1 MTPFRR
7 FSVAFA
13 VAGVLALLAPV
24 GALASSLI
32 TISGATASY
41 PLVALLA
48 SRYAKLEH
56 NKVKFRITQG
66 GTTVGINDV
75 AAGRVNIAD
84 VSRDPLASDPA
95 GLDFYPIA
103 KYALCVVTNS
113 SNHLSNVTTAE
124 AQSIFTGKVHSW
136 SEVPGATASGTID
149 LISRSSTAG
158 TLSNFQTLLLEGKKV
173 ASSAAQEPSEG
184 LQRAA
189 IQKDPDAIGFLS
201 NYQAITLGGVN
212 VASYNGVAC
221 NLANARTGSYAGTAR
236 FYEVTK
242 GRATG
247 NSKAF
252 ISWIDHSNAAN
263 RIISSEWIPL

>member
-1 MTPFRR
+1 MTHFRR
-7 FSVAFA
+7 FSAAFG
-13 VAGVLALLAPV
+13 VAGVLALVAPV

-32 TISGATASY
+32 TLSGSTASY

-48 SRYAKLEH
+48 AKYARLQH
-56 NKVKFRITQG
+56 GQVRFRITQG

-113 SNHLSNVTTAE
+113 SNHLGNLTTAQTQ
-124 AQSIFTGKVHSW
+124 AIFTGKIHSW
-136 SEVPGATASGTID
+136 SEVPGAGASGNID
-149 LISRSSTAG
+149 VIGRTSTAG
-158 TLSNFQTLLLEGKKV
+158 TLTNFQTLLLEGKKV
-173 ASSAAQEPSEG
+173 TSSATQEASEG
-184 LQRAA
+184 LQRQA
-189 IQKDPDAIGFLS
+189 IKNDPNAIGWLS

-212 VASYNGVAC
+212 VVSYNGVAC
-221 NLANARTGSYAGTAR
+221 NVANARTGSYAGVAR

-242 GRATG
+242 GRAQG

-252 ISWIDHSNAAN
+252 ISWIDHSRAAN
-263 RIISSEWIPL
+263 RIISSQWLPL